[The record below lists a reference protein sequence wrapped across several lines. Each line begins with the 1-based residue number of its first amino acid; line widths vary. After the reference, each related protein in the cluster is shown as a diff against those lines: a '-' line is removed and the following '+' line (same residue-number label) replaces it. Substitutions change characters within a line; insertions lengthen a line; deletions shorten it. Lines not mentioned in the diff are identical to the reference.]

1 MPSAFR
7 IAFYAL
13 LALLLA
19 AQPGQDRLPAGESL
33 LPRGQA
39 GRDEATLLAECEYW
53 ISIGQWGMYYDCLRR
68 HRQAREREE
77 AVRAQERERRRQERL
92 DRERRERE
100 EAARLEEERQEEE
113 RLAREQER
121 QSGGRGTD
129 PLFPGQSDPF
139 ASPEPEPF
147 DGSDGNGS
155 DDEDECEEREDG

>member
-13 LALLLA
+13 LVLLLA

-39 GRDEATLLAECEYW
+39 GQDGATLLAECEYW
-53 ISIGQWGMYYDCLRR
+53 ISIGQWGMYYDCQRR

-77 AVRAQERERRRQERL
+77 AARAQEREQRRRERL
-92 DRERRERE
+92 NRERRERE
-100 EAARLEEERQEEE
+100 EATRLEEERQEEE
-113 RLAREQER
+113 RLAREQEQR
-121 QSGGRGTD
+121 SGGYGMD

-147 DGSDGNGS
+147 GGSDR
-155 DDEDECEEREDG
+155 DDRDEEDEDEEREDG